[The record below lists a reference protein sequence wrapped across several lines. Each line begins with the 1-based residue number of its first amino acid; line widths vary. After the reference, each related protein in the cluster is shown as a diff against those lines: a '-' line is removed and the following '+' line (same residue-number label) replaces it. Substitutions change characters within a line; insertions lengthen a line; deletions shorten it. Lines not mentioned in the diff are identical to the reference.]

1 MLVAI
6 VIDLKISANP
16 SKCPSSSPCHPI
28 AHNLVLLL
36 CAPHSP
42 PLSTAYLC
50 KPKAQPHAHAL
61 ALHPQQEEMGTA
73 QEELGAAGPRSNP
86 LGDGVMQVS
95 ASLQA
100 MSLGPPTHTETLTE
114 VDSYV
119 TAHRQV
125 TGSCLHTE
133 AFSGTQFPP
142 QRSCHRF
149 LLRAVPVPQVG

>member
-1 MLVAI
+1 MF
-6 VIDLKISANP
+6 ISFSLP
-16 SKCPSSSPCHPI
+16 SHCTQSGTATLCPSLTSPI
-28 AHNLVLLL
+28 LTSEV
-36 CAPHSP
+36 
-42 PLSTAYLC
+42 AYLC

-61 ALHPQQEEMGTA
+61 ALLPQQEEMGTA
-73 QEELGAAGPRSNP
+73 QEELAAAGPRSNP

-125 TGSCLHTE
+125 TGSYLHTE

-142 QRSCHRF
+142 HRSCHCF